1 MQTNTVKPGGQ
12 TAASRLMWF
21 FAFAYVAEGLAQV
34 SGILRQPLNHYLL
47 DGLSLST
54 ASITYFMWLL
64 STPWMVKPLYGL
76 VSDCVPLFGYRR
88 KSYLIVLN
96 LAATAALLVLTSLT
110 SPAAILAALMVV
122 VTAMAASSALY
133 GGLLVEHGKASGL
146 ASKFCSQQTLWVNIA
161 NIAAALAGGWL
172 CSSFAPAGALHWAA
186 LIALFAPL
194 LVVLS
199 TCSLVQEEKTK
210 ANWAQLKLGM
220 ASIWQTIKTRS
231 TWGIAGFLMLW
242 AFDPGFGNVLYTHMK
257 QHLHFSDGFIGSLS
271 VCFAAGAALGG
282 LVYMKVL
289 APRYSIKKLA
299 GALIVGGACVQA
311 LFVFMDSPGIAV
323 ALNIVFGFT
332 TAMALLNAH
341 VIATNRCPDHAEGF
355 MYGILLS
362 AANVSFSTSQAV
374 GGKLYDGLF
383 HQSIEPLI
391 LVSAAITLSCIFL
404 LPFFNFERKSLTA
417 KADGDREL
425 SLTATGKDKTMNQAS
440 INAIAVTAEAGI
452 DIALVTATKQYQDWL
467 ASMDGSKYVVKSV
480 HIQSVDMFGKTKV
493 GFIKFKAEVTDTNGK
508 PVAGIV
514 FMRGGAVG
522 MLVVLNKKY
531 AVLTVQPR
539 VPTGAFD
546 FVELPAG
553 MLDGSGN
560 FAGVAAKEIEE
571 ELHIKIP
578 AEALKSLD
586 EVAGFSKGFY
596 VSPGGSDE
604 TIRLFY
610 HEAEVTDAELADING
625 RCTGL
630 IEENEQICLKIVPLE
645 DLWKIPDGKTIVAY
659 TLYQKVLA
667 QRAQA

>member
-1 MQTNTVKPGGQ
+1 
-12 TAASRLMWF
+12 MWF

-34 SGILRQPLNHYLL
+34 SGIMRQPLNHYLL

-54 ASITYFMWLL
+54 AAITYFMWLL

-88 KSYLIVLN
+88 KSYLIILN
-96 LAATAALLVLTSLT
+96 LAATAALIILTRLT
-110 SPAAILAALMVV
+110 SPGAILAALMVV

-146 ASKFCSQQTLWVNIA
+146 ASKYCSQQTLWVNIA

-172 CSSFAPAGALHWAA
+172 CSAFAPAGALHWAA
-186 LIALFAPL
+186 SITLFAPL

-210 ANWAQLKLGM
+210 ANWAQLKLGLL
-220 ASIWQTIKTRS
+220 SIWRTVRTKS

-257 QHLHFSDGFIGSLS
+257 HQLHFTDGFVGSLS

-289 APRYSIKKLA
+289 SPRYSIKTLA
-299 GALIVGGACVQA
+299 GCLIVCGAFVQA
-311 LFVFMDSPGIAV
+311 LFVFMTTPETAIV
-323 ALNIVFGFT
+323 LNIAFGFVG
-332 TAMALLNAH
+332 AMALLNAH

-362 AANVSFSTSQAV
+362 AANVSFSTSQAI
-374 GGKLYDGLF
+374 GGKLYDGWF
-383 HQSIEPLI
+383 HHSIEPLI

-404 LPFFNFERKSLTA
+404 LPFFNFEKKSLGA
-417 KADGDREL
+417 KAEGDRARPSEN
-425 SLTATGKDKTMNQAS
+425 GKVKTMDQAT
-440 INAIAVTAEAGI
+440 INAIKTTAEAGI
-452 DIALVTATKQYQDWL
+452 DIAVVTASKQYQDWL
-467 ASMDGSKYVVKSV
+467 ASVDGTKYVVKAV
-480 HIQSVDMFGKTKV
+480 HIQSVDMFGPKKI
-493 GFIKFKAEVTDTNGK
+493 GFIKFKADVTDKNGK
-508 PVAGIV
+508 FIPGIV

-539 VPTGAFD
+539 VPTGSFD

-571 ELHIKIP
+571 ELHIKIA

-586 EVAGFSKGFY
+586 DVAGFTRGFY

-630 IEENEQICLKIVPLE
+630 IEEGEQISLKIVPLE
-645 DLWKIPDGKTIVAY
+645 DLWKIADGKTIVAY

-667 QRAQA
+667 QAAKA